1 MSIDMQLLQKQIDAI
16 PEIMEYVEDGA
27 MFTNYRNRENRAQ
40 RADELQD
47 LLSGMAQFMTFFKE
61 LNTESGNLIQTAH
74 PDDED
79 YACAYIDNG
88 STRRPWR

>member
-16 PEIMEYVEDGA
+16 PEIMDYVED
-27 MFTNYRNRENRAQ
+27 
-40 RADELQD
+40 DELKH
-47 LLSGMAQFMTFFKE
+47 LLSGIAQFMTFFKE
-61 LNTESGNLIQTAH
+61 INTESGNLIQTAH

-88 STRRPWR
+88 STRRP